1 MGLLRSRALPGLC
14 KHSKAAGV
22 WAKLM
27 NLGLLR
33 LDPHLL
39 WGSSGAGKALLEG
52 GKGWGNG
59 GIKPSLPGMSGGA
72 AGQGVWGQPY

>member
-1 MGLLRSRALPGLC
+1 MGLLRSRALTGLC

-27 NLGLLR
+27 NLGWLR

-52 GKGWGNG
+52 ARDGETG
-59 GIKPSLPGMSGGA
+59 G
-72 AGQGVWGQPY
+72 